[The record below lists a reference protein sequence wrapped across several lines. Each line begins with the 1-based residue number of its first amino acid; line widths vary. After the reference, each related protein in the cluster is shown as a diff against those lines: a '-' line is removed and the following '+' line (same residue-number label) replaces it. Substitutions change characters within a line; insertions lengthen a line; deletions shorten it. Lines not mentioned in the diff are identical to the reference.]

1 MVFHGTLNGST
12 AYRAAV
18 LARTGNVF
26 HGLFPKALA
35 YSMARVLF
43 ARAQRLA
50 LSIGS
55 YNRYEELLLSHIDR
69 RNELSCKV
77 KGICSRNF
85 FSLKPDVKYVKY

>member
-1 MVFHGTLNGST
+1 MAKYTQKHVLFLLYASDHLVVFHGTLNGSA

-26 HGLFPKALA
+26 HSLFPEALA

-50 LSIGS
+50 
-55 YNRYEELLLSHIDR
+55 
-69 RNELSCKV
+69 
-77 KGICSRNF
+77 
-85 FSLKPDVKYVKY
+85 